1 MHIFITCISVIYK
14 LYTIHQLILFGNCA
28 FFGGGQICPTNV
40 SFLICG
46 QEIEKSLV
54 LYTST
59 MYVLSIHAFMK
70 SKVFKIFKKPHISLW
85 LAGWFLNSDRLKC
98 TFKCQNKVSQNLK

>member
-1 MHIFITCISVIYK
+1 MHIFITCISVICK
-14 LYTIHQLILFGNCA
+14 LYTIQQLILFGNCA

-40 SFLICG
+40 SFLICEK
-46 QEIEKSLV
+46 EIEKKF

-85 LAGWFLNSDRLKC
+85 LAGS
-98 TFKCQNKVSQNLK
+98 

>member
-14 LYTIHQLILFGNCA
+14 LYTIQQLILFGNCA
-28 FFGGGQICPTNV
+28 FSGGGQICPTNV

-85 LAGWFLNSDRLKC
+85 LAGS
-98 TFKCQNKVSQNLK
+98 

>member
-1 MHIFITCISVIYK
+1 MHIFITCISVICK
-14 LYTIHQLILFGNCA
+14 LYTIQQLILFGNCA

-40 SFLICG
+40 SFLICE
-46 QEIEKSLV
+46 QEIEKSLL

-59 MYVLSIHAFMK
+59 MYVLLSIHAFMK

-85 LAGWFLNSDRLKC
+85 LAGS
-98 TFKCQNKVSQNLK
+98 